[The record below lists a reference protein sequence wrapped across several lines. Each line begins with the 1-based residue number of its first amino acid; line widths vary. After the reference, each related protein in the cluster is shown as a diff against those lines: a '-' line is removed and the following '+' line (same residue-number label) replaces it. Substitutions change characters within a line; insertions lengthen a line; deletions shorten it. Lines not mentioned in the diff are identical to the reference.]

1 LEQIHRKGQ
10 KLSTLLD
17 KCFVFLAICSGN
29 ILVHFKDLGIE
40 LSCVNYRYK
49 VEGGTLNDMTN
60 FYTYKPSSANH
71 HLDQAKRHK
80 AEGVKV
86 AVSKILASFF
96 KYCLKFSEKMIYF
109 IIS

>member
-1 LEQIHRKGQ
+1 ML
-10 KLSTLLD
+10 
-17 KCFVFLAICSGN
+17 FLFKVSAWLFNHAVCKIGLNKYFSDAISINTACSC
-29 ILVHFKDLGIE
+29 IFKDLSIE
-40 LSCVNYRYK
+40 LSCGNYRYK

-86 AVSKILASFF
+86 AVS
-96 KYCLKFSEKMIYF
+96 
-109 IIS
+109 

>member
-1 LEQIHRKGQ
+1 
-10 KLSTLLD
+10 
-17 KCFVFLAICSGN
+17 V
-29 ILVHFKDLGIE
+29 
-40 LSCVNYRYK
+40 RYK

-86 AVSKILASFF
+86 AVSNFKTEQIKVNIVQTSTVAKSEPLQASFTI
-96 KYCLKFSEKMIYF
+96 EIN
-109 IIS
+109 I

>member
-1 LEQIHRKGQ
+1 M
-10 KLSTLLD
+10 
-17 KCFVFLAICSGN
+17 
-29 ILVHFKDLGIE
+29 ILVLGF
-40 LSCVNYRYK
+40 LVYYRYK

-86 AVSKILASFF
+86 AVSRI
-96 KYCLKFSEKMIYF
+96 F
-109 IIS
+109 I

>member
-1 LEQIHRKGQ
+1 M
-10 KLSTLLD
+10 S
-17 KCFVFLAICSGN
+17 FLVYA
-29 ILVHFKDLGIE
+29 
-40 LSCVNYRYK
+40 RYK

-86 AVSKILASFF
+86 AVS
-96 KYCLKFSEKMIYF
+96 
-109 IIS
+109 